1 VWDIHAKPT
10 DIQEKSMT
18 SDEFQGLLLREVDG
32 AITATVET
40 LQTSDLPDGDV
51 TVRVE
56 YSDVNYKDGMAI
68 TGVGHR
74 RIAQFFPFIPGIDFA
89 GVVEDSRST
98 RFAPGDRVVLTGWG
112 VGEKWWGG
120 YAQKARV
127 KAEWLVPLPDGMT
140 TRSAMALGTAGFSA
154 MLCVDALDRHGLDRS
169 REVLVTGAA
178 GGVGSVSVMLLK
190 QLGYR
195 VVASSGRAEEEGYL
209 RSLGAESVIARSHL
223 SEPSQPLLPE
233 RWAGVIDTVGSHTLA
248 TALAA
253 TVYDGA
259 VAAIGLVAGRDL
271 PTTVLPFIIR
281 SVTLI
286 GIDSVYCPTNRR
298 LRAWQRLTEL
308 LPEGLPNQVVEEIGL
323 SDLPERAA
331 AILKGKT
338 RGRLVVKF

>member
-1 VWDIHAKPT
+1 
-10 DIQEKSMT
+10 MT
-18 SDEFQGLLLREVDG
+18 SDKFQGLLLREADG
-32 AITATVET
+32 AVTAAVET

-68 TGVGHR
+68 TGVGR
-74 RIAQFFPFIPGIDFA
+74 RRVAQFFPFIPGIDFA
-89 GVVEDSRST
+89 GIVEESRST
-98 RFAPGDRVVLTGWG
+98 QFAPGDRVVLTGWG

-120 YAQKARV
+120 HAQKARV
-127 KAEWLVPLPDGMT
+127 KADWLVHLPGGMT
-140 TRSAMALGTAGFSA
+140 TRSAMALGTAGFAA
-154 MLCVDALDRHGLDRS
+154 MLCVDALDRHGVDRS

-190 QLGYR
+190 KLGYR
-195 VVASSGRAEEEGYL
+195 VVASSGRAEEEDYL
-209 RSLGAESVIARSHL
+209 RGLGAESVIARSEL
-223 SEPSQPLLPE
+223 SEPSKPLLPE

-271 PTTVLPFIIR
+271 PTTVLPFIMR
-281 SVTLI
+281 SVMLI
-286 GIDSVYCPTNRR
+286 GIDSVYCPMNRR

-323 SDLPERAA
+323 SDLPEKAT
-331 AILKGKT
+331 AIMEGKV
-338 RGRLVVKF
+338 RGRLLVKL

>member
-1 VWDIHAKPT
+1 
-10 DIQEKSMT
+10 
-18 SDEFQGLLLREVDG
+18 
-32 AITATVET
+32 
-40 LQTSDLPDGDV
+40 
-51 TVRVE
+51 
-56 YSDVNYKDGMAI
+56 
-68 TGVGHR
+68 
-74 RIAQFFPFIPGIDFA
+74 
-89 GVVEDSRST
+89 
-98 RFAPGDRVVLTGWG
+98 
-112 VGEKWWGG
+112 
-120 YAQKARV
+120 
-127 KAEWLVPLPDGMT
+127 
-140 TRSAMALGTAGFSA
+140 
-154 MLCVDALDRHGLDRS
+154 
-169 REVLVTGAA
+169 
-178 GGVGSVSVMLLK
+178 VGSVSVMLLK

-209 RSLGAESVIARSHL
+209 RSLGAESVIARSLL

-338 RGRLVVKF
+338 RGRLVVKL